1 MGNKT
6 ICVVLVLFAVMFM
19 PLSGHAADKPQDD
32 AAALQKDFLRELDRE
47 PIGSAYKE
55 GQNEYSR
62 GVYLLKGESAKPV
75 IDGFNRSLKKEK
87 KGGDIYVC
95 RSVIEEPVGH
105 GHNSQVSYGGVCLY
119 REKGIYTPV
128 RICNDNIVGHFKMES
143 FGIRDLDFDG
153 SLWKLTKFVFTNC
166 AGG

>member
-1 MGNKT
+1 
-6 ICVVLVLFAVMFM
+6 M
-19 PLSGHAADKPQDD
+19 PLSGQAADKLQDD

-55 GQNEYSR
+55 GQDEYSR
-62 GVYLLKGESAKPV
+62 DVYLLKGERAKPV
-75 IDGFNRSLKKEK
+75 IDGFNRSLKKEQ

-105 GHNSQVSYGGVCLY
+105 GHNSQFSYGGVCLY
-119 REKGIYTPV
+119 RENGTYTHV
-128 RICNDNIVGHFKMES
+128 LICNDDIVGHFKMES
-143 FGIRDLDFDG
+143 FNPRYIDLYG
-153 SLWKLTKFVFTNC
+153 SLLRLTKFVFANC